1 MTPADRLTRA
11 ADLLDRMADAA
22 TPGPWEADI
31 STHTVKPIIGK
42 TFARTVA
49 FMPGLVDD
57 DGVYGQFYNP
67 EDASLIALTSD
78 PVTVRLIAAWLRTVG
93 AWEDEGLG
101 RPPLG
106 TNHHDAWHDSLG
118 EALALADHIN
128 ERTTP

>member
-57 DGVYGQFYNP
+57 DGVYGKFYNP

-78 PVTVRLIAAWLRTVG
+78 PVTVRLIAALLRGESRRAGG
-93 AWEDEGLG
+93 AVLG
-101 RPPLG
+101 I
-106 TNHHDAWHDSLG
+106 DFA